1 MKRSTRM
8 MLMSGGSSKGRDGD
22 SRSGDRRGYDR
33 ANDNYGGVR
42 DSYGGYAEDKF
53 RDRRG
58 REHYDNG
65 RFAPMNDGDMWVE
78 GRFRDRDG
86 REHYDNGRYA
96 PMRNS
101 YGNMYGNTE
110 MHYMPTPYVPP
121 VYQNGNSREYR
132 REGSKPMNRI
142 GFALEGEMDK
152 IPSEFDQSYRA
163 TVEHRN
169 MDEMAYRKGERMSG
183 YSSGNGYIPF
193 TREMAEEW
201 TSHMENEDGS
211 KGPHWSLEQTKQV
224 MAQRGIECDPLEF
237 WVAMNAEYSDRSA
250 VNKKHNV
257 NTIDFY
263 ADSAVAFWLKD
274 RDAVRE
280 KLAAYYEYVVK
291 H

>member
-8 MLMSGGSSKGRDGD
+8 MLMNSGKRDGD
-22 SRSGDRRGYDR
+22 SRSDRRDYDR
-33 ANDNYGGVR
+33 PRDNYAHEI
-42 DSYGGYAEDKF
+42 YEAEDKF

-65 RFAPMNDGDMWVE
+65 RYAPMRGYDDMWVE

-86 REHYDNGRYA
+86 REHYDNGRFA
-96 PMRNS
+96 PMRGEYNGGVYDN
-101 YGNMYGNTE
+101 YGPG
-110 MHYMPTPYVPP
+110 MHYMPYPYVPP
-121 VYQNGNSREYR
+121 VYQREDRSR
-132 REGSKPMNRI
+132 REGWKPMNKI

-152 IPSEFDQSYRA
+152 IPSEFDQNYRSA
-163 TVEHRN
+163 AEHKN
-169 MDEMAYRKGERMSG
+169 MDEMAYRKGNMRTIG
-183 YSSGNGYIPF
+183 FGSGNGYMPF

-224 MAQRGIECDPLEF
+224 QAQRGIECDPIEF

-274 RDAVRE
+274 RDAVQD